1 MRNIL
6 VGAAALAG
14 IALAGPADAASITY
28 HATLTPLNGSGVNG
42 TAQLVL
48 DSVANTLSVHI
59 QASGMEP
66 NMVHPQHI
74 HGRFD
79 HNVPG
84 PGTGGMLLD
93 SSVPTLAQDTDHDGF
108 IELDEGHATY
118 GHVIVSL
125 TSPPGGALSGFPVAA
140 ADGTIDFTQLYDLTD
155 PTTFAGGFNVN
166 DLLPLDLRE
175 IVLHG
180 MSVPAGVGAGTPG
193 EVDGTAGY
201 KAVLPV
207 AAGEIAVVPLP
218 AAGWMLLSAIAG
230 LGAFGRNSARRRAA

>member
-6 VGAAALAG
+6 MGAAALAG
-14 IALAGPADAASITY
+14 VALATPADAATISY

-48 DSVANTLSVHI
+48 DSSANTLSVHI
-59 QASGMEP
+59 QASGLEP

-74 HGRFD
+74 HGQLD
-79 HNVPG
+79 S
-84 PGTGGMLLD
+84 GGMPID
-93 SSVPTLAQDTDHDGF
+93 STAPTLAQDTDHDGF

-118 GHVIVSL
+118 GPVIVPL

-140 ADGTIDFTQLYDLTD
+140 ADGTIDFTQVYDLTD
-155 PTTFAGGFNVN
+155 STTFAGGFNVN
-166 DLLPLDLRE
+166 ELLPLDLRE

-180 MSVPAGVGAGTPG
+180 LSVPAGVGSGTPG

-230 LGAFGRNSARRRAA
+230 LGVFGRNSARRREA